1 MKKSVIFLIG
11 IIYIISIVVVTF
23 FGLQPSIDQFQIYMN
38 YISIS
43 NYDDIVRNQKYIY
56 LEYDE
61 IEGYSSVT
69 IQYDYGPTN
78 ASYPD
83 RVRFS
88 LSGNVKLDEEGN
100 EVIFATVNSYGEV
113 VFSDT
118 GTVRLTITT
127 TDGSSLSDI
136 VMIRCR

>member
-11 IIYIISIVVVTF
+11 ILYIVSIVVVTF

-38 YISIS
+38 SISIS
-43 NYDDIVRNQKYIY
+43 NYDSIISGRKYIF

-61 IEGYSSVT
+61 VEGYSSVT
-69 IQYDYGPTN
+69 IEYEYGPTN

-83 RVRFS
+83 RVSFT
-88 LSGNVKLDEEGN
+88 LTGNTITDAEGN
-100 EVIFATVNSYGEV
+100 TITYAVVNNYGEV
-113 VFSDT
+113 VFTSR

-127 TDGSSLSDI
+127 ADGSRLSD
-136 VMIRCR
+136 VVTIRCS